1 MIGGGRSDDEEPLS
15 LLSTSIAFNQK
26 RWLGPSCEYLEIL
39 IRVGYPALDFEP
51 IRSMVVGR
59 IPVHV
64 FESNEALGRR
74 GADDLAAIFSHIIGE
89 KGHVVVILASANSQ
103 LTFLHALRV
112 KKDIEWD
119 KVIVFHMDEYSGM
132 SDQHP
137 ASFARF
143 IRKELV
149 SLVHPSVF
157 YPIRGNTPDLNS
169 ELKRYTDLL
178 RRHPPDVCV
187 LGIGENGHLA
197 FNDPPA
203 DFETKDVIHIVTL
216 DVQCRM
222 QQVNEGHFATL
233 EDVPRKAIT
242 LTVPAL
248 LAAKHVLAIV
258 PEARK
263 AMPVK
268 AALEGPVTPDC
279 PASILRTQP
288 HVTIYLDQES
298 ASLLR

>member
-1 MIGGGRSDDEEPLS
+1 
-15 LLSTSIAFNQK
+15 
-26 RWLGPSCEYLEIL
+26 
-39 IRVGYPALDFEP
+39 VAL
-51 IRSMVVGR
+51 
-59 IPVHV
+59 
-64 FESNEALGRR
+64 
-74 GADDLAAIFSHIIGE
+74 IFSRAIAA
-89 KGHVVVILASANSQ
+89 KGHVSVILASASSQ
-103 LTFLHALRV
+103 LTFLHALRM
-112 KKDIEWD
+112 KRDIEWN
-119 KVIVFHMDEYSGM
+119 KIAVFHMDEYLGM

-143 IRKELV
+143 IRQELV
-149 SLVHPSVF
+149 TQVQPCAF
-157 YPIRGNTPDLNS
+157 YPIRGDSPDPDS
-169 ELKRYTDLL
+169 ELKRYGDLL
-178 RRHPPDVCV
+178 RAYPAYVCV

-203 DFETKDVIHIVTL
+203 DFETKEVIHIVSL
-216 DVQCRM
+216 DRRCRM
-222 QQVNEGHFATL
+222 QQVNEGHFARL
-233 EDVPRKAIT
+233 EDVPKQAFS

-288 HVTIYLDQES
+288 HVTMYLDKES